1 MDDVDIK
8 ILKELS
14 ADARLSYREVARRT
28 GLAVST
34 VACRIANLEKTGVI
48 KGYAPVLDAEKLGY
62 DTVAI
67 IEIVVAGGKLLDV
80 EKKVAESPCVYGV
93 YDVTGPS
100 DAIAITRFKTRG
112 ELSHFV
118 KSLRAMD
125 FVDRTVTHVVLGI
138 TKEDLRIP
146 VE

>member
-1 MDDVDIK
+1 
-8 ILKELS
+8 
-14 ADARLSYREVARRT
+14 
-28 GLAVST
+28 
-34 VACRIANLEKTGVI
+34 
-48 KGYAPVLDAEKLGY
+48 
-62 DTVAI
+62 
-67 IEIVVAGGKLLDV
+67 
-80 EKKVAESPCVYGV
+80 V